1 MKTDATTLW
10 IISGLL
16 LIIGEMLTAGFF
28 LLFIAL
34 GCFAGALVASTGQSY
49 FVQGLTCAAFAVGGV
64 VLLRKPI
71 QKRLLKSIRIEA
83 DLGKEINVDQTIPP
97 HQQVRITYQGTS
109 WLATNL
115 DSEPLNQGD
124 RVSIV
129 GIDGNILLLRKVY

>member
-16 LIIGEMLTAGFF
+16 LIIGEMLSAGFF

-71 QKRLLKSIRIEA
+71 QKKLLKSIVYN
-83 DLGKEINVDQTIPP
+83 K
-97 HQQVRITYQGTS
+97 
-109 WLATNL
+109 
-115 DSEPLNQGD
+115 
-124 RVSIV
+124 RV
-129 GIDGNILLLRKVY
+129 L